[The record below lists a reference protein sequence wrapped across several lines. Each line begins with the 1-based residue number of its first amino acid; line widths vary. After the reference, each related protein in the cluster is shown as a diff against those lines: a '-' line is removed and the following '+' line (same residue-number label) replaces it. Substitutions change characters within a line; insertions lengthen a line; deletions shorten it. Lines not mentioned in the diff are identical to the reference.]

1 MLLSNQVLGLFLRRF
16 NLLVDFGDC
25 QMIFGVVRLFKRLL
39 WFIRNDRVH
48 GHIGVVASTAPCS
61 ELVFGKARVEL
72 APGYEWLILF
82 RHLLSFLSELL
93 FTIGDLWLLT
103 AGLGTTSLIPLVTI
117 RLEVLFIAV
126 IFRRM

>member
-1 MLLSNQVLGLFLRRF
+1 MLLRNQVLGLFLCRL
-16 NLLVDFGDC
+16 NLLVDFGDR
-25 QMIFGVVRLFKRLL
+25 QMVFGVVRLFKRLL

-72 APGYEWLILF
+72 APGYEWLILL

-93 FTIGDLWLLT
+93 LTIGDLWLLT
-103 AGLGTTSLIPLVTI
+103 AGLGTTSLIPLVSI
-117 RLEVLFIAV
+117 RLQVLFIAV
-126 IFRRM
+126 ILRRM